1 MDTLSAL
8 IGCAIVIGLIY
19 AIAKGIMDCKNM
31 TPSERQALLERQRE
45 RSGQRRDVKYA
56 VKEERKAYISQNK
69 NLGIPMCP
77 KCKSTSITYL
87 QKKGLSGGIIAPVGK
102 VGLMV
107 GASTNPKHGYC
118 KCLNC
123 GKTWKI

>member
-1 MDTLSAL
+1 META
-8 IGCAIVIGLIY
+8 IGLIVIIVIVALGIAAYRNDPDYYNSAY
-19 AIAKGIMDCKNM
+19 ADKQ
-31 TPSERQALLERQRE
+31 SEKKVQRE
-45 RSGQRRDVKYA
+45 FARNKRDS
-56 VKEERKAYISQNK
+56 YINQNK

-77 KCKSTSITYL
+77 KCKSTSVTYI

-123 GKTWKI
+123 GKTWKK